1 MKKYVLQK
9 KVIDKIIYYL
19 SVTFLLFSLPAMFIG
34 RMIRKKKQLVCFYY
48 VPEGKFN
55 INRFEKICS
64 ILDLKTK
71 IQFSMKKDQ
80 FDRWIN
86 FTNYFNYFFKN
97 INLCLRGIL
106 RIIKYSNH
114 NTFWIQR
121 RFIAHYDFPSNIYE
135 KIIKLLGIKIIM
147 DYYDADILRNYKL
160 YSELGQ
166 ISNQITVTNQNL
178 KSIYKG
184 INNNILIIPLTINEK
199 KYPSTKTYPK
209 NKTII
214 GWMGSVQNSKG
225 LEQHQNQLIKLQ
237 SKYPDIS
244 FQFICGE
251 KPKLSNLKFE
261 HFKFE
266 EVSIKQWIEKIT
278 FGLSLY
284 PNSNNSKENKY
295 LKCKSPFK
303 TMEYMYTKT
312 AVISDK
318 YGKYPG
324 MIEFKHFLPID
335 QLNTEQFSRS
345 FDEIINQKNK
355 SKIILNSSNFYNSN
369 MRIDTNSQINKLLI

>member
-1 MKKYVLQK
+1 MV
-9 KVIDKIIYYL
+9 
-19 SVTFLLFSLPAMFIG
+19 
-34 RMIRKKKQLVCFYY
+34 RKKRQLICFYY
-48 VPEGKFN
+48 IPEGKFN

-64 ILDLKTK
+64 ILDLEKN
-71 IQFSMKKDQ
+71 IHFSMKNNQ
-80 FDRWIN
+80 FERWSH
-86 FTNYFNYFFKN
+86 FTNYFDYFFKN
-97 INLCLRGIL
+97 IKLCFCGVF

-166 ISNQITVTNQNL
+166 ISHQITVSNKNL
-178 KSIYKG
+178 KSIYTG
-184 INNNILIIPLTINEK
+184 INSNILIIPLTIDEK
-199 KYPSTKTYPK
+199 KYSTSKNYPNSK
-209 NKTII
+209 III

-225 LEQHQNQLIKLQ
+225 LKQHQNELVNLQ
-237 SKYPDIS
+237 AKYPEIS

-251 KPKLSNLKFE
+251 KPNLSDLKFE
-261 HFKFE
+261 HFKYD
-266 EVSIKQWIEKIT
+266 EVCIKEWIEKIT

-284 PNSNNSKENKY
+284 PNSNNPKENKY

-312 AVISDK
+312 AVISDE

-324 MIEFKHFLPID
+324 MIKFKHFLPLEE
-335 QLNTEQFSRS
+335 QNSEQFERN
-345 FDEIINQKNK
+345 FDEIIEKKNK
-355 SKIILNSSNFYNSN
+355 SKIVLNSLHFYNTN
-369 MRIDTNSQINKLLI
+369 MRIDKNSDINKLLI